1 MQLITVP
8 GRGLH
13 LYHKKGRVG
22 DDPNSEERLKQWEDV
37 EDAVKEF
44 VRLFEEI
51 TGNEFEPWEREKFQK
66 KPLKFFPID
75 MVQLLLSLFLVMTQG

>member
-13 LYHKKGRVG
+13 LYYKKGRVG

-37 EDAVKEF
+37 ENAVKEF
-44 VRLFEEI
+44 E
-51 TGNEFEPWEREKFQK
+51 
-66 KPLKFFPID
+66 
-75 MVQLLLSLFLVMTQG
+75 SL